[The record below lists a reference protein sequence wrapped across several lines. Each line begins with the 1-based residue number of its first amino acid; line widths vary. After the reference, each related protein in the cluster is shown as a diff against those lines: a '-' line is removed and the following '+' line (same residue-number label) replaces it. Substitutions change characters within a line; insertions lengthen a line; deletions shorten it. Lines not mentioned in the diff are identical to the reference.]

1 MGPTARTPRI
11 RQIAGPPCRPG
22 AVRAQSRKD
31 LSPQPRRPLG
41 MRSFT
46 QGSFW
51 DACHALPDHIKI
63 QANRAY
69 TLFQANHDHPSLNFK
84 RGRQAKPCLLGP
96 HQRRIPG
103 LGGDGIKRHHLVLD
117 RPAPRVR
124 PTPPAQLNPVRPH
137 RPRMSIEPSVFQPQ
151 GSVTSPQEKQ
161 GPSPLPFSGLVDRL
175 PQ

>member
-1 MGPTARTPRI
+1 MGPTTRTRRI

-31 LSPQPRRPLG
+31 LSPQPRSPVG

-46 QGSFW
+46 RSRFG
-51 DACHALPDHIKI
+51 DACDALPYRHKI

-69 TLFQANHDHPSLNFK
+69 TLFQANPDHPSLNVK
-84 RGRQAKPCLLGP
+84 RGRQAEPCLLGP

-103 LGGDGIKRHHLVLD
+103 PGRDGIKRHHLVLD

-151 GSVTSPQEKQ
+151 GSVTCPQEKQ
-161 GPSPLPFSGLVDRL
+161 GPSPSRFSGLVDRSR
-175 PQ
+175 